1 MDHEKFMR
9 LTWYEWSLYI
19 NGYLNQNDE
28 RLEEMGIMMAHIANC
43 TAPKKHGQWSREDF
57 IKLIGD
63 TSVPE
68 RKLTMKE
75 AKKLLGS
82 TWKLPPHAK

>member
-19 NGYLNQNDE
+19 NGYLNEHEE
-28 RLEEMGIMMAHIANC
+28 RREELGTMMAHIANC

-57 IKLIGD
+57 IKLRSD
-63 TSVPE
+63 TAVSE

-75 AKKLLGS
+75 AKQLLGS
-82 TWKLPPHAK
+82 KWKFPNGK

>member
-1 MDHEKFMR
+1 MDHEKFWR
-9 LTWYEWSLYI
+9 LTWYEWSLYVE
-19 NGYLNQNDE
+19 GYVECKIDRDKELAD
-28 RLEEMGIMMAHIANC
+28 LKAHIANC
-43 TAPKKHGQWSREDF
+43 TAPKKQGYWEPADF
-57 IKLIGD
+57 ERLRSKTD
-63 TSVPE
+63 VPE